1 MRQPP
6 EFFGEEDLDLIFI
19 AKKLDEAK
27 LLETLLDETGIDYL
41 VEPDKYKGGVIF
53 QSERIGAFF
62 YVSPQHSESA
72 RSTLVKGG
80 YKPYD
85 AENP

>member
-6 EFFGEEDLDLIFI
+6 KFFGELDLDLIYI
-19 AKKLDEAK
+19 AKKLDDALRLEA
-27 LLETLLDETGIDYL
+27 LLDETGLDYL

-62 YVSPQHSESA
+62 YVSPEYTEQA
-72 RSTLVKGG
+72 RRALAGAG
-80 YKPYD
+80 YKAYD